1 MQSGYEGYE
10 LTAAAERVVD
20 EAAGWVSASGAN
32 GQAAGAV
39 LLGLLAESECR
50 AAQWLRARGCDQ
62 AAVLARYPDIM
73 RQPGND
79 AGATPPLGWLR
90 PLLHAADAQFVTL
103 PRPHTIASEHLLL
116 GLLAADTAVAN
127 WLDPAGSA
135 LGGIAAEIASR
146 QGLALASSHQP
157 AGLAEE
163 VAEALEEVSL
173 DEIPGDAEETVEQ
186 LEEEQVDETV
196 VEDDSAE
203 DAQVEATAT
212 GALLGKPAVA
222 PHADSHQLARETPT
236 RETLTSRIV
245 PLGVWRV
252 LDAAAN
258 RAGEGLRVVE
268 DYARFVLG
276 DRHLVAQLKAIR
288 HELAAAV
295 GHFPKAWLLAARD
308 TPGDVGTTISTPSE
322 QVRGDLAAVVTANFK
337 RAAEALRSLE
347 EFAKLVDPAVALE
360 FERLRYRGY
369 TLAKALGTT
378 ELNRA
383 RLGEARL
390 YVLIDGGS
398 RPGLNEAEA
407 IARFESLAIA
417 LVSSGVDVLQLRD
430 KQLGDAALLDRARR
444 LRAITRGTRT
454 LFVVNDRPDLA
465 AASRADGVHV
475 GQDELSVADARA
487 IVGPGVLVGVS
498 THSIEQAEAAV
509 LNGADYLGVGPT
521 FPSATKQFVDFPGLA
536 FLREVAGRIS
546 LPAFAIGGVKLDH
559 LDEVLATGVTRVA
572 VRDAIVSADD
582 PAAAA
587 RAFRERL
594 FNQNI

>member
-20 EAAGWVSASGAN
+20 EASHWVAASGAN

-62 AAVLARYPDIM
+62 AAVLARYPELV
-73 RQPGND
+73 RQAGED
-79 AGATPPLGWLR
+79 AGTTPPRGWLR
-90 PLLHAADAQFVTL
+90 PLLHAADSQFMTL
-103 PRPHTIASEHLLL
+103 PRPHTVASEHLLL
-116 GLLAADTAVAN
+116 GLLAADTSVAD
-127 WLDPAGSA
+127 WLDPPGNA
-135 LGGIAAEIASR
+135 LGEIAAEIASR
-146 QGLALASSHQP
+146 QGLALADSNPHGEPAQDIDDVLDADEPSEPVEADRAAEPQVDYSGAVSKRGVGAT
-157 AGLAEE
+157 AGLSSSAPSN
-163 VAEALEEVSL
+163 VALW
-173 DEIPGDAEETVEQ
+173 
-186 LEEEQVDETV
+186 
-196 VEDDSAE
+196 
-203 DAQVEATAT
+203 
-212 GALLGKPAVA
+212 GKPAVA
-222 PHADSHQLARETPT
+222 PDVGSRQLGKEAQ
-236 RETLTSRIV
+236 SSSAV

-268 DYARFVLG
+268 DYARFVLD
-276 DRHLVAQLKAIR
+276 DRHLVQQLKAMR

-308 TPGDVGTTISTPSE
+308 TPGDVGTTVSTPAE
-322 QVRGDLAAVVTANFK
+322 RVRVDLAAVVTANFK

-383 RLGEARL
+383 RLSDARL
-390 YVLIDGGS
+390 YVLIDGGKQ
-398 RPGLNEAEA
+398 PDLDEADTA
-407 IARFESLAIA
+407 LRFETLATA
-417 LVSSGVDVLQLRD
+417 LVAAGVDVLQLRD
-430 KQLGDAALLDRARR
+430 KRLSDVTLLDRARR
-444 LRAITRGTRT
+444 LRAITRDTRT
-454 LFVVNDRPDLA
+454 LVIVNDRPDIS
-465 AASRADGVHV
+465 AASGADGVHV
-475 GQDELSVADARA
+475 GQDELSVADVRA
-487 IVGPGVLVGVS
+487 IVGPQALVGVS
-498 THSIEQAEAAV
+498 THSLEQAEAAV
-509 LNGADYLGVGPT
+509 LAGADYLGVGPT
-521 FPSATKQFVDFPGLA
+521 FPSATKQFADFPGLA

-546 LPAFAIGGVKLDH
+546 LPAFAIGGVTLDN
-559 LDEVLATGVTRVA
+559 LDEVLATGVRRVA
-572 VRDAIVSADD
+572 VRDAIVSAAD

-594 FNQNI
+594 IAR